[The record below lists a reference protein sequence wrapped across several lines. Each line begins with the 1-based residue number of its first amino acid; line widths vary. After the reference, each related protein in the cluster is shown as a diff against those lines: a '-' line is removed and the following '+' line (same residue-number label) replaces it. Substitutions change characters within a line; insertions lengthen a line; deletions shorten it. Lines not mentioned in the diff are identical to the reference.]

1 MILVFIPML
10 MFMYVCKHYSNSNGD
25 DVEYQ
30 VCLLEDEHQTH
41 VGQGQM
47 LDSPICEIC
56 FDDDDDDDN
65 GDDYDND
72 DDYEDEEKSNLDSP
86 DSEITNGVHCNL

>member
-1 MILVFIPML
+1 
-10 MFMYVCKHYSNSNGD
+10 
-25 DVEYQ
+25 
-30 VCLLEDEHQTH
+30 
-41 VGQGQM
+41 M

-86 DSEITNGVHCNL
+86 DCEITNGVHRNLEWAKLF

>member
-1 MILVFIPML
+1 ML
-10 MFMYVCKHYSNSNGD
+10 MFMYVCKHYSNGNGG

-47 LDSPICEIC
+47 LDSPIYEIC
-56 FDDDDDDDN
+56 FDDDDDN
-65 GDDYDND
+65 GDNYDKD
-72 DDYEDEEKSNLDSP
+72 DEDYEDEEKSNLDSP
-86 DSEITNGVHCNL
+86 DSEITNGVHRNL